1 MAPSRIVTQGRSW
14 HFMSEKPNGKRR
26 WLNLQAASTAII
38 TKFLILLFGA
48 VALRTVS
55 DEPLAPENSFFA
67 TWSRWDAAHYL
78 QIAQNGYTGVGD
90 DRYLIVFFPLYPTL
104 IAIFQV
110 FFRNFWLSAFL
121 VSAFATVALA
131 LVFRELVNLDY
142 SEKTA
147 QFAVLF
153 LFIFPT
159 SYFLHIPYTES
170 LFLAL
175 TVGSF
180 LSARKKMWFAAGALG
195 AAACLTRIN
204 GLILIP
210 ALAFEILEDYRQTRR
225 FEREWLFLL
234 MIPAGFGVYLI
245 LNYLV
250 TGDPFMYMAYQS
262 EHWYR
267 YLRFPWEG
275 IWDAARRIN
284 KPIPTEAMMTGVQ
297 EVLFVGIGLVATVAG
312 WRHLRNSYRVWM
324 AANWL
329 LFVSTSFVSSVPRY
343 TLTLFPLFIMMALS
357 ARKSWALRVLYIV
370 WSVLF
375 LGLFTTQFVRGWW
388 AF

>member
-1 MAPSRIVTQGRSW
+1 
-14 HFMSEKPNGKRR
+14 MSKKRNLVPK
-26 WLNLQAASTAII
+26 WLDLQAASTVII

-48 VALRTVS
+48 AALRTMS
-55 DEPLAPENSFFA
+55 DKPLDPENSFFA
-67 TWSRWDAAHYL
+67 IWSRWDAAHYL
-78 QIAQNGYTGVGD
+78 HIAQNGYTSVGD
-90 DRYLIVFFPLYPTL
+90 DRFLIVFFPLYPL
-104 IAIFQV
+104 LVAVFQV
-110 FFRNFWLSAFL
+110 FFRNFWLSAFV
-121 VSAFATVALA
+121 VSAVATVALA
-131 LVFRELVNLDY
+131 LVFRELVRLDY

-147 QFAVLF
+147 QLAVLF

-175 TVGSF
+175 TIGSF
-180 LSARKKMWFAAGALG
+180 LAARKKMWFAAGALG

-210 ALAFEILEDYRQTRR
+210 ALAFEVWENYRQNRR

-234 MIPAGFGVYLI
+234 MIPAGFGLYLT
-245 LNYLV
+245 LNYFV
-250 TGDPFMYMAYQS
+250 TGNPFMYMAYQH

-275 IWDAARRIN
+275 IWEAAIRIN

-297 EVLFVGIGLVATVAG
+297 ELLFVCIGLVATVAG
-312 WRHLRNSYRVWM
+312 WRHMRNSYRVWM

-343 TLTLFPLFIMMALS
+343 TITLFPLFILMART
-357 ARKSWALRVLYIV
+357 ARKRWPLQVLYIV
-370 WSVLF
+370 WSILF
-375 LGLFTTQFVRGWW
+375 LGLFSAQFVRGWW

>member
-1 MAPSRIVTQGRSW
+1 
-14 HFMSEKPNGKRR
+14 MSKKRNLVPK
-26 WLNLQAASTAII
+26 WFNLQAISTALI
-38 TKFLILLFGA
+38 TKLIVLLFGA
-48 VALRTVS
+48 AALRTMS
-55 DEPLAPENSFFA
+55 DKPLDPENSFFA
-67 TWSRWDAAHYL
+67 IWSQWDAAHYL
-78 QIAQNGYTGVGD
+78 HLAQRGYTTVGD
-90 DRYLIVFFPLYPTL
+90 DRFLIVFFPLYPL
-104 IAIFQV
+104 MIAMFQV
-110 FFRNFWLSAFL
+110 FFRNFWLSAFI
-121 VSAFATVALA
+121 VSAVATVALA
-131 LVFRELVNLDY
+131 LVFRELVRLDY

-180 LSARKKMWFAAGALG
+180 FAARKHLWFAAGALG
-195 AAACLTRIN
+195 AAACLTRVN

-210 ALAFEILEDYRQTRR
+210 ALALEVWDDFRQNRR

-234 MIPAGFGVYLI
+234 MIPAGFGVYLV

-250 TGDPFMYMAYQS
+250 TGDPFMYMTYQQ

-275 IWDAARRIN
+275 IWEAAKRIN

-297 EVLFVGIGLVATVAG
+297 ELLFVGIGLVATVAG

-329 LFVSTSFVSSVPRY
+329 LFVSTSYVSSVPRY
-343 TLTLFPLFIMMALS
+343 TLTLFPLFILMAQT
-357 ARKSWALRVLYIV
+357 ARKHWALKVLYIV
-370 WSVLF
+370 WSILF
-375 LGLFTTQFVRGWW
+375 LGLFSTQFVRGWW

>member
-1 MAPSRIVTQGRSW
+1 
-14 HFMSEKPNGKRR
+14 MSKKINIKPR
-26 WLNLQAASTAII
+26 WLDLQAASTAII
-38 TKFLILLFGA
+38 TKFFILLFGA
-48 VALRTVS
+48 VAFRTMS
-55 DEPLAPENSFFA
+55 DTPLDLENSFFA
-67 TWSRWDAAHYL
+67 IWSRWDAVHYL
-78 QIAQNGYTGVGD
+78 QIAQNGYTSFGD
-90 DRYLIVFFPLYPTL
+90 DKFLIVYFPLYPTL

-110 FFRNFWLSAFL
+110 FFRDFWLSAFI
-121 VSAFATVALA
+121 VSALATVALA
-131 LVFRELVNLDY
+131 LVFRELVKLDY

-147 QFAVLF
+147 QLAILF

-180 LSARKKMWFAAGALG
+180 LAARKKMWFAAGALG

-204 GLILIP
+204 GLILIL
-210 ALAFEILEDYRQTRR
+210 ALAFEVWEDFRQTRR

-234 MIPAGFGVYLI
+234 MIPAGFGIYLM
-245 LNYLV
+245 LNYFV
-250 TGDPFMYMAYQS
+250 TGNPFMYMTYQQ

-275 IWDAARRIN
+275 IWEAAMRIN
-284 KPIPTEAMMTGVQ
+284 KPTPTEAMMNGVQ
-297 EVLFVGIGLVATVAG
+297 ELLFVGIGLVATVVG
-312 WRHLRNSYRVWM
+312 WRYLRNSYRVWM

-343 TLTLFPLFIMMALS
+343 TLTLFPLFILMART
-357 ARKSWALRVLYIV
+357 ARKSWALKLVYIV
-370 WSVLF
+370 WSILF
-375 LGLFTTQFVRGWW
+375 LGLFSTQFVRGWW